1 MPRSPYRR
9 RRSSSSSSS
18 NSSNSKSR
26 SRNKRNRS
34 RSKSPRHHRGH
45 TSRGQRSKSRESSR
59 QRKNSVSPVPER
71 PISSDDPK
79 YLNARIFV
87 GHLPSD
93 RITREELEKHF
104 LPYGNILDAS
114 VHPRGYGFVQFVNEA
129 DARNAVEKEQR
140 SLIKGSLVD
149 VKMAAEG
156 RRERVMVRERRRSP
170 PPFADHPASYP
181 REREREPL
189 VRGPPVAR
197 DRSPVRDPYDDRYR
211 DPYRE
216 PRDPARPPPPPREA
230 RDPYYDDPYRRPPP
244 PDPYYDRYRD
254 DPYRRDPYAADPYRD
269 PYRDPY
275 YDPPPQRKPPPA
287 PAECVVV
294 IMTNKLRTYGE
305 TIERQVKSLNLIT
318 DLVVIPEDRT
328 LSQQIE
334 DISHRGGL
342 FAIVINSQNE
352 LHRSLTL
359 NILHGSPQEHRNMPV
374 EDAMSLVGRS
384 FEKYVQTLKE
394 KAAGAAAPAAAAA
407 AVAAPVA
414 TPAAGARPPPF
425 LPPSKEVSYLL
436 NLLADN
442 RQLTLEE
449 LDKII
454 MYLRDRR
461 DKMIESER
469 RPVAGGDVGYREP
482 APSAQLLPEDGLLQQ
497 QQQQELQTKILSIL
511 NGSGQPTAGGS
522 VGIPQT
528 HMSSH
533 CQPPPVAPASGS
545 GSVNTALIN
554 FDNPSVQKALDNLI
568 QSGPNLLRNISA
580 ASSTQSAQTASGPH
594 MARDLSGRPGL
605 LNTPG
610 IPRPSY
616 TQQGMAAA
624 PPVRGMPVAR
634 PRY

>member
-9 RRSSSSSSS
+9 RRSSSSSASS
-18 NSSNSKSR
+18 NSSASKNAR
-26 SRNKRNRS
+26 SQKKRIRS
-34 RSKSPRHHRGH
+34 RSKSPRHQ
-45 TSRGQRSKSRESSR
+45 RGQTSQGRGSKSREPSR
-59 QRKNSVSPVPER
+59 QRKRSVSPVPER
-71 PISSDDPK
+71 PIASDDPK

-114 VHPRGYGFVQFVNEA
+114 VHPRGYGFVQFVKEE
-129 DARNAVEKEQR
+129 DARNAVAKEQR

-149 VKMAAEG
+149 VKMAADG
-156 RRERVMVRERRRSP
+156 RRDRVMVRERRRSP
-170 PPFADHPASYP
+170 PPFAEHPAGYA
-181 REREREPL
+181 REREREPP
-189 VRGPPVAR
+189 VRGPPIAR

-216 PRDPARPPPPPREA
+216 SRDPARPPPPPPRDA

-287 PAECVVV
+287 PAECVIV
-294 IMTNKLRTYGE
+294 IMTNKLRTYAE
-305 TIERQVKSLNLIT
+305 TIEHQVKSLNLIT
-318 DLVVIPEDRT
+318 DLIVIPEDRT
-328 LSQQIE
+328 LAQQIE

-352 LHRSLTL
+352 IHHSLTL

-374 EDAMSLVGRS
+374 EDAVGLVGRS
-384 FEKYVQTLKE
+384 FEKYVQSLKE
-394 KAAGAAAPAAAAA
+394 KAAAAPAAAPIPAS
-407 AVAAPVA
+407 AP
-414 TPAAGARPPPF
+414 GARPPPF

-482 APSAQLLPEDGLLQQ
+482 APSSQLPPEEGLLQQ

-511 NGSGQPTAGGS
+511 NGSGQSSTGG
-522 VGIPQT
+522 VPQT

-533 CQPPPVAPASGS
+533 GQPPPVAPASGS
-545 GSVNTALIN
+545 GNMNTALIN

-568 QSGPNLLRNISA
+568 QSGPNLLRNISV
-580 ASSTQSAQTASGPH
+580 ASSTQSGQTASGPH
-594 MARDLSGRPGL
+594 MARELSSRGSL
-605 LNTPG
+605 LNAPSG
-610 IPRPSY
+610 PRPSY
-616 TQQGMAAA
+616 PQQGMVPA
-624 PPVRGMPVAR
+624 PQARGMSGAR